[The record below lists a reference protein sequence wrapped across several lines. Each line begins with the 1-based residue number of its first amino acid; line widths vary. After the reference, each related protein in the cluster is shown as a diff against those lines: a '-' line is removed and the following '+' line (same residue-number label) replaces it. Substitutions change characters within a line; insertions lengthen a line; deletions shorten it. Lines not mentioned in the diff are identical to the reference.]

1 MTSLPKQALH
11 YIGGEWSGDPSVPR
25 HDPANGTTVV
35 AVSPAGDEADI
46 DSAIA
51 AAEAAQGEWA
61 ALPAPTRGEV
71 IQLAADHIA
80 ADRDSIAEDMTRE
93 EGKLLTEA
101 LGEVQR
107 TIDVLRFFAGE
118 GQRSRGDLLASSSP
132 DTELRVTRH
141 PVGVAGLITPW
152 NFPMAIPAW
161 KAAPA
166 LVAGNTVV
174 LKPAALTP
182 MSANHLARAF
192 AAAGAAPGVFNVVH
206 GDGPSPGHA
215 LATDARVGAVSFT
228 GSTEVGWKIHENVS
242 GRRGRVQLEMG
253 GKNATVIRPT
263 ADLNYAAQAIA
274 QSSFGLTGQAC
285 TATSRVI
292 CPADMM
298 DDLLDLLVGHAR
310 AISPG
315 SGLDP
320 SSSMGP
326 VVSATQAQK
335 VRGAI
340 DAAVADGAEVVC
352 GGSTDD
358 GTTFVSPTVLNGV
371 NASSAAAQK
380 EIFGPVVA
388 LLRADGL
395 DEAIDL
401 ADNVRYGLVASIFTK
416 RIDEAMEFSHRVQ
429 TGVVKVNRPTTG
441 LDLNVPF
448 GGVKDSSSAT
458 FREQGTTATDFYT
471 WTKTTYLGW

>member
-1 MTSLPKQALH
+1 MTSLPKQAQH
-11 YIGGEWSGDPSVPR
+11 YIGGEWLGEPTVSRNDPSNAT
-25 HDPANGTTVV
+25 DVV
-35 AVSPAGDEADI
+35 ALSPSGDEADV
-46 DSAIA
+46 DSAITA
-51 AAEAAQGEWA
+51 AIAAQSDWA
-61 ALPAPTRGEV
+61 DLPAPARGEV
-71 IQLAADHIA
+71 LRSTADHIA
-80 ADRDSIAEDMTRE
+80 ANRDSIAEDMTRE
-93 EGKLLTEA
+93 EGKLLSEA

-141 PVGVAGLITPW
+141 PVGVVGLITPW

-166 LVAGNTVV
+166 LVAGNAVV

-182 MSANHLARAF
+182 LSANHLAKAF

-215 LATDARVGAVSFT
+215 LAMDVRVGAVSFT
-228 GSTEVGWKIHENVS
+228 GSTEVGWKIHESVS

-263 ADLNYAAQAIA
+263 ADVGHAVQAIA

-298 DDLLDLLVGHAR
+298 DDLVDLLVDHAR
-310 AISPG
+310 ALSPG

-326 VVSATQAQK
+326 VVSAAQAQK

-340 DAAVADGAEVVC
+340 DIAVAEGAAIAC
-352 GGSTDD
+352 GGSEDD
-358 GTTFVSPTVLNGV
+358 GTCFVSPTVLTGV
-371 NASSAAAQK
+371 DASSTAAQV

-388 LLRADGL
+388 FLRADEL
-395 DEAIDL
+395 DEAIEL
-401 ADNVRYGLVASIFTK
+401 ADNVRYGLVASIFTN
-416 RIDEAMEFSHRVQ
+416 RIDEAMEFSRRVR

-458 FREQGTTATDFYT
+458 FREQGTTATDFFT

>member
-1 MTSLPKQALH
+1 MGPPKQAQH
-11 YIGGEWSGDPSVPR
+11 FIGGDWSGELCVPR
-25 HDPANGTTVV
+25 YDPANPANVV
-35 AVSPAGDEADI
+35 AVSPAGDESDI
-46 DSAIA
+46 DSAVT
-51 AAEAAQGEWA
+51 AAEAAQGSWA
-61 ALPAPTRGEV
+61 ALAAPERGKV
-71 IQLAADHIA
+71 LRLAADHIA
-80 ADRDSIAEDMTRE
+80 ADHDEIAEDMTRE
-93 EGKLLTEA
+93 EGKLLSEA

-118 GQRSRGDLLASSSP
+118 GHRSRGELLAGSGL

-182 MSANHLARAF
+182 LSANHLARAL
-192 AAAGAAPGVFNVVH
+192 AKAGAAPGVFNIVH

-215 LATDARVGAVSFT
+215 LAADARVGAISFT
-228 GSTEVGWKIHENVS
+228 GSSEVGWKIHESVS
-242 GRRGRVQLEMG
+242 KRRGRVQLEMG

-263 ADLNYAAQAIA
+263 ADLARAAQAIA

-292 CPADMM
+292 CPTDMM
-298 DDLLDLLVGHAR
+298 DELADLLAQHAR
-310 AISPG
+310 AISTG

-320 SSSMGP
+320 SASMGP
-326 VVSATQAQK
+326 VVSATQAKK
-335 VRGAI
+335 VLDAI
-340 DAAVADGAEVVC
+340 DAAVADGAEVIC
-352 GGSTDD
+352 GESGDD
-358 GTTFVSPTVLNGV
+358 GPCFVPPTVLCEV
-371 NASSAAAQK
+371 EASSTAAQE

-388 LLRADGL
+388 LLRADEL
-395 DEAIDL
+395 DEAIEL

-416 RIDEAMEFSHRVQ
+416 RLDEALEFSRRVQ

-448 GGVKDSSSAT
+448 GGIKDSSSAT
-458 FREQGTTATDFYT
+458 YREQGTTATDFYT

>member
-1 MTSLPKQALH
+1 MTSLPIQAQH
-11 YIGGEWSGDPSVPR
+11 YIGGEWLGEPSVPR
-25 HDPANGTTVV
+25 DDPANTTDVV

-46 DSAIA
+46 DAAID
-51 AAEAAQGEWA
+51 AAETAQIEWA
-61 ALPAPTRGEV
+61 NLPAPARGEV
-71 IQLAADHIA
+71 LRLAANHIA
-80 ADRDSIAEDMTRE
+80 ADRYSIAEDMTRE
-93 EGKLLTEA
+93 EGKLLGEA

-107 TIDVLRFFAGE
+107 TIDVLNFFAGE
-118 GQRSRGDLLASSSP
+118 GQRSRGDLLAGSNS

-215 LATDARVGAVSFT
+215 LAADARVGAVSFT
-228 GSTEVGWKIHENVS
+228 GSTEVGWKVHETVS

-253 GKNATVIRPT
+253 GKNATVVRPT
-263 ADLNYAAQAIA
+263 ADLDDAARAIA

-292 CPADMM
+292 CPANMM
-298 DDLLDLLVGHAR
+298 GDLLDLLVDHAR

-315 SGLDP
+315 PGLDP
-320 SSSMGP
+320 TSSMGP
-326 VVSATQAQK
+326 VVSPAQARR

-340 DAAVADGAEVVC
+340 SAAVADGAEVAC
-352 GGSTDD
+352 GGSEDD
-358 GTTFVSPTVLNGV
+358 GTCFVSPTVLTGV
-371 NASSAAAQK
+371 NPSSTAAQV

-388 LLRADGL
+388 LLRADQLG
-395 DEAIDL
+395 EAIEL
-401 ADNVRYGLVASIFTK
+401 ADNVRYGLVASIFT
-416 RIDEAMEFSHRVQ
+416 RQIDEALEFSRRVQ
-429 TGVVKVNRPTTG
+429 TGVIKVNRPTTG

-458 FREQGTTATDFYT
+458 YREQGTTATDFFT